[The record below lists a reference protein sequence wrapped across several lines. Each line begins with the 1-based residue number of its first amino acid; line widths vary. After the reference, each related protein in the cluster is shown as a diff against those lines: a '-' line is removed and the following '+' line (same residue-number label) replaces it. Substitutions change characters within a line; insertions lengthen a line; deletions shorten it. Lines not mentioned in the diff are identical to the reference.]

1 MDKIILSEQGLYYGD
16 VNMPKGF
23 EIDREKFQEDI
34 LISQLKNSEIPFS
47 RNLDMLNTFLIEHI
61 NCDYEI
67 QLYADKIK
75 VNTYKPNEVSTP

>member
-47 RNLDMLNTFLIEHI
+47 RN
-61 NCDYEI
+61 
-67 QLYADKIK
+67 
-75 VNTYKPNEVSTP
+75 